1 MEKIGSPQ
9 IITEH
14 CLMLA
19 CSLSL
24 PHSHKFLFFFMRK
37 QSISVIASPKICE
50 KTRYLSQLVRQHHFQ
65 PLTLTATLN
74 YCGESFKCLLRCRCQ
89 HSCLCML
96 LIALWCTY
104 AVLAT
109 IETNKILALFSFLD
123 PLYLQQCLFFV
134 WYICRSSYSTSL
146 YNRVH
151 LLPRIR

>member
-1 MEKIGSPQ
+1 MLSNENMEKIGSPQ
-9 IITEH
+9 TITEH

-65 PLTLTATLN
+65 SLTLTATLN

-109 IETNKILALFSFLD
+109 IETNKILALFFLLGSPLFAVVSFFCLV
-123 PLYLQQCLFFV
+123 YLSLKLFHFFV
-134 WYICRSSYSTSL
+134 
-146 YNRVH
+146 
-151 LLPRIR
+151 